1 MTSSLPDPARASR
14 RRFDALLAGGI
25 VSAALCAAIACQSLR
40 AIQTEPVPPEASD
53 LFDQAEAIDALAATG
68 EDAAALRERARELAQ
83 RALDA
88 APNWI
93 APVRLL
99 DDLLRAE
106 LRGVEA
112 LAAHRERLAARGEDA
127 SELYLAGRLEGID
140 GEARFAR
147 AAELDPNLAWARHGL
162 AASAERRGDL
172 RAAVAHARA
181 AAARARDPW
190 ERSFFASSLARLLAR
205 SASRKEALEVLAAR
219 LAAPDITAQDK
230 IYLSVQAAGIALDD
244 RDAANSVAAFRR
256 AVDLVRDPALPDGEV
271 ETLAAKIRLLA
282 GREEGAL
289 LELSNAL
296 ASKRSPVRDQLRAE
310 LMLASGSTPLALGL
324 LERSLADE
332 GRLQPSGPLLR
343 AARFSAGDFGL
354 AVERW
359 LQDLPTHVRD
369 ANGLPRDERLARVV
383 RCERAVADAPPSA
396 DRAAAWFD
404 LGEALLDAGWFR
416 EARALAGSLARV
428 DFDRSLALES
438 RAAAG
443 LQLLDSLDDL
453 IRGADSRGAHR
464 LAATRA
470 DREASGEGGGRAPS
484 VRGPAVEPR
493 DLDELL
499 ASMGPVFA
507 RFGAQFA
514 ATGERPARELRDAE
528 ALSRELSASPR
539 LDYGIAGE
547 VVHPGPAFTAADE
560 RDGLGKAGEPVPGL
574 AQEMASIHRFAL
586 LGQLSGSGGPDGTVL
601 PRVMTEDK
609 RGEHLGV
616 PWSGSVAWCEGAD
629 VKSRAERNGARI
641 SAAALH
647 EGYWMDIDSVRGE
660 RSLYAALRAAFA
672 GPDGAQRV
680 EQALA
685 VGGFRLESSGDADRE
700 RRERRRTGSALGES
714 SRVRLAVLRDRAKPG
729 ESILGDVSLD
739 EFATVTGTHEEGHLT
754 DRTRYLPI
762 SKHWGAALRFLAQC
776 GFSPTKVAE
785 RLEYRAELVAIC
797 DSPDPRVPL
806 AQVLDAADGG
816 GIGPTAHAAGYEALL
831 EDLLRV
837 LDDALQKDPASFRSI
852 DPGRTLVHQLHR
864 LAPEEVRRLARE
876 LASDRGLVRT

>member
-1 MTSSLPDPARASR
+1 MTSRMPEPARASR
-14 RRFDALLAGGI
+14 RRLDALLAGGI
-25 VSAALCAAIACQSLR
+25 ASAVACAAIACQSLR
-40 AIQTEPVPPEASD
+40 AIRVEPVPEEASR
-53 LFDQAEAIDALAATG
+53 LFDQAEAIDALGSTG
-68 EDAAALRERARELAQ
+68 EDAAAVRERARELAQ
-83 RALDA
+83 GAHDA

-112 LAAHRERLAARGEDA
+112 LAAHRERLAEHGEDA

-140 GEARFAR
+140 GEPRFAR

-190 ERSFFASSLARLLAR
+190 ERSFFAASLARLLAR
-205 SASRKEALEVLAAR
+205 SGNRKEATEVLAAR

-230 IYLSVQAAGIALDD
+230 LYLSVQSAGIALDD
-244 RDAANSVAAFRR
+244 RDAATSVAAFRR
-256 AVDLVRDPALPDGEV
+256 AVDLVRDPELPDAEV
-271 ETLAAKIRLLA
+271 ETLATRLRWLA
-282 GREEGAL
+282 GRDEGAL
-289 LELSNAL
+289 LELTNAL
-296 ASKRSPVRDQLRAE
+296 ATKRSPVRDQLRAE
-310 LMLASGSTPLALGL
+310 LMLASGPTPLALGL
-324 LERSLADE
+324 LERSLAGE

-343 AARFSAGDFGL
+343 AARFSAGDFGP

-359 LQDLPTHVRD
+359 LQDLPAHVKD
-369 ANGLPRDERLARVV
+369 AAGLPRDERLARVV
-383 RCERAVADAPPSA
+383 RCERAVADATPSA
-396 DRAAAWFD
+396 AQAGAWFD
-404 LGEALLDAGWFR
+404 FGEALLDAGWFR

-428 DFDRSLALES
+428 DFDRSLALEG
-438 RAAAG
+438 RASAG
-443 LQLLDSLDDL
+443 MQLLDSLEDL
-453 IRGADSRGAHR
+453 IRGADSRATHR
-464 LAATRA
+464 LAAARA
-470 DREASGEGGGRAPS
+470 GHESGGDGGGRPAS
-484 VRGPAVEPR
+484 LRGPAVEPR

-499 ASMGPVFA
+499 SSMGPLFA
-507 RFGAQFA
+507 RFGAQIA
-514 ATGERPARELRDAE
+514 GPGERPARGIRDADE
-528 ALSRELSASPR
+528 LSRELSASPR

-547 VVHPGPAFTAADE
+547 VVHPGPSFTAADE

-647 EGYWMDIDSVRGE
+647 EGYWMDIDSVRSE
-660 RSLYAALRAAFA
+660 RSLYASLRAAFA
-672 GPDGAQRV
+672 GPDGARRV

-685 VGGFRLESSGDADRE
+685 VGGFRLESSGDAERA
-700 RRERRRTGSALGES
+700 RRERRRTGSALGEA
-714 SRVRLAVLRDRAKPG
+714 SRVRLAILKDRAKPG
-729 ESILGDVSLD
+729 EPVLGDVSLD
-739 EFATVTGTHEEGHLT
+739 ELATVTGTHEEGHLT

-762 SKHWGAALRFLAQC
+762 SKHWGAALRFLVQC

-785 RLEYRAELVAIC
+785 RLEYRAELVALC

-816 GIGPTAHAAGYEALL
+816 GIGPTAHAAGYEELL
-831 EDLLRV
+831 EDLLAV
-837 LDDALQKDPASFRSI
+837 LDDDAQEDPAKFPAI
-852 DPGRTLVHQLHR
+852 DLGRTLVQQLHR
-864 LAPEEVRRLARE
+864 LAPEDVRRIARE
-876 LASDRGLVRT
+876 LAAKRGLVRD